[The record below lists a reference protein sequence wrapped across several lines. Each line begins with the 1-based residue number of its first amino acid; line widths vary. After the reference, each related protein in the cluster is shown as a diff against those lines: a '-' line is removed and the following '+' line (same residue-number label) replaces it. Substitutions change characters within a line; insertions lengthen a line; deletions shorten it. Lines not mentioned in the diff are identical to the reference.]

1 MKSLRVLKA
10 AGLILTAVVL
20 GLMTVQGSYA
30 LWNAAAPS
38 NAGTIQA
45 ADFSIKVNGQDMS
58 APVVPLTLGELT
70 PGKTAYTAIDVKNN
84 VNVTRDSPLVLKLNL
99 TGLAP
104 VDNFGGFLVV
114 KTAVPAAGTTCA
126 AVAPASYTAA
136 PAVIASTL
144 ALGATQSVCI
154 AVELSAATP
163 AAHLGK
169 AIQIPAKLTVAQ
181 AAPGTK

>member
-30 LWNAAAPS
+30 LWNAAAVSSP
-38 NAGTIQA
+38 GTLQA
-45 ADFSIKVNGQDMS
+45 ADFSIKVNGQEM
-58 APVVPLTLGELT
+58 AGQTVPLTLGELL

-84 VNVTRDSPLVLKLNL
+84 VNVTRNSPLVLKLNL
-99 TGLAP
+99 TGLTP
-104 VDNFGGFLVV
+104 DDTFGNSLVV

-126 AVAPASYTAA
+126 AVAPTSYTAA
-136 PAVIASTL
+136 PAAISRTL
-144 ALGATQSVCI
+144 ALGTTQSVCI

-163 AAHLGK
+163 AIHLGK
-169 AIQIPAKLTVAQ
+169 AIQIPANLTVAQ